1 MMTKWYGPLWAGV
14 GAALT
19 IGILGWLNLSWHVAL
34 VMAPFGASCVLLFS
48 LPDSPLARPKNVL
61 GGHLLT
67 ACVGLVIGL
76 LPLPAEVQM
85 ALATG
90 LAIALMQGLNI
101 PPSSSG
107 RQSLADPD
115 DRTRA
120 SLPVANGTTR
130 NPATDGAGSWISMV
144 QTEVANCSLK
154 TEGGQRLPLSSSQHQ
169 LARNSR

>member
-1 MMTKWYGPLWAGV
+1 M
-14 GAALT
+14 
-19 IGILGWLNLSWHVAL
+19 LGWLNLSCHVAL

-101 PPSSSG
+101 LHPPAG
-107 RQSLADPD
+107 ANPLLILMTGQEPAFLWQTVLPGTLLLMVLAYGFQWLRQKWPIA
-115 DRTRA
+115 A
-120 SLPVANGTTR
+120 
-130 NPATDGAGSWISMV
+130 
-144 QTEVANCSLK
+144 
-154 TEGGQRLPLSSSQHQ
+154 
-169 LARNSR
+169 